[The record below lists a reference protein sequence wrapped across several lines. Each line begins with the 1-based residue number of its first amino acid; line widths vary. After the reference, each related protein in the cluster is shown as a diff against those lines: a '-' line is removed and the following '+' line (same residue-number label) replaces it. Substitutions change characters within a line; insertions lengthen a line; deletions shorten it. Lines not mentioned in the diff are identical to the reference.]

1 LTLQARSIFA
11 LAAFLLSAS
20 LLYAARPSAAQAPA
34 QAPPAEAP
42 AVVSI
47 AGQLLIANPSM
58 FDPNFAQ
65 TVILMVRHDKDG
77 AFGIII
83 NRPIATRPLAELL
96 AVLGDKDAQVTGEVQ
111 IFAGGPVQPEL
122 GFVVHSGDYR
132 GLQTMD
138 AATSGMAVTSNRDI
152 LRDIGSGKGPRKS
165 LFAFGYAGWGPGQL
179 EGEFGRRAWS
189 LAPAEQ
195 KLVFDE
201 DREKVWDIAYA
212 RRTQDL

>member
-1 LTLQARSIFA
+1 VSLQARPILA
-11 LAAFLLSAS
+11 LAALLLSAS
-20 LLYAARPSAAQAPA
+20 LLYAARPVAAQAPA
-34 QAPPAEAP
+34 APEAP
-42 AVVSI
+42 AHVSI

-58 FDPNFAQ
+58 GDPNFAQ
-65 TVILMVRHDKDG
+65 TVILMFRHDKDG

-96 AVLGDKDAQVTGEVQ
+96 AVLGEKDATVTGEVR

-122 GFVVHSGDYR
+122 GFVVHSADYR
-132 GLQTMD
+132 GPLTVD
-138 AATSGMAVTSNRDI
+138 AAGGMAVTSSREI
-152 LRDIGSGKGPRKS
+152 LRDIGNGKGPKKS

-179 EGEFGRRAWS
+179 EGEFGRRSWS

-195 KLVFDE
+195 RLVFDE

-212 RRTQDL
+212 QRTQDL